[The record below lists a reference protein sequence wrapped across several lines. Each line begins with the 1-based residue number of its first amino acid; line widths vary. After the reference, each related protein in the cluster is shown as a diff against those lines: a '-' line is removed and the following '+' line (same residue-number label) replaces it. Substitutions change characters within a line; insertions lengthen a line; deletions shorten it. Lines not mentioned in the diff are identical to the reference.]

1 MYTWLNSD
9 ALHTL
14 PTAEPLVSES
24 SAFDV
29 EMAIDKLDRH
39 TDQTLAELIKAESR
53 TIRSEIHTLINYIW
67 NMEELP
73 DQCKESISVPIH
85 K

>member
-1 MYTWLNSD
+1 M
-9 ALHTL
+9 
-14 PTAEPLVSES
+14 PES

-39 TDQTLAELIKAESR
+39 KSPDTDEILAELIKTRGR
-53 TIRSEIHTLINYIW
+53 TIRSEIHKPINYIW

-73 DQCKESISVPIH
+73 EQCKESISVPIR

>member
-1 MYTWLNSD
+1 M
-9 ALHTL
+9 
-14 PTAEPLVSES
+14 PES

-39 TDQTLAELIKAESR
+39 KSLDTDEILAELIKTRGR
-53 TIRSEIHTLINYIW
+53 TIRSEIHKPINYIW

-73 DQCKESISVPIH
+73 EQCKESISVPIR